1 MKKDYE
7 KQAKSCRAMAIACSK
22 RKDNILA
29 AFYTNAALGFELK
42 AEGNQRRPQM
52 IIRQNKKGYTVE
64 TNRGQVIYETKN
76 KEEAEKVLAY
86 LREKAR
92 Q

>member
-7 KQAKSCRAMAIACSK
+7 KQARSCRAMAIACTK

-42 AEGNQRRPQM
+42 AEGKYRRPQM
-52 IIRQNKKGYTVE
+52 IIKKTKKGFEVQ
-64 TNRGQVIYETKN
+64 TNHGQVILETKDQ
-76 KEEAEKVLAY
+76 KQAEKVLAY

>member
-7 KQAKSCRAMAIACSK
+7 KQAKSCRAMAIACTK

-42 AEGNQRRPQM
+42 AEGSYRRPQM
-52 IIRQNKKGYTVE
+52 IIRQTKKGYTVE
-64 TNRGQVIYETKN
+64 TTRGQIIFETKD
-76 KEEAEKVLAY
+76 KTEAEKVLAY
-86 LREKAR
+86 LIEKAN

>member
-7 KQAKSCRAMAIACSK
+7 KQAKSCKATAKACAK
-22 RKDNILA
+22 RNDNNLA
-29 AFYTNAALGFELK
+29 TFYEKAAKGFELK
-42 AEGNQRRPQM
+42 AQGKRRTDM
-52 IIRQNKKGYTVE
+52 IIRKNKHTYTVE
-64 TNRGQVIYETKN
+64 TTTGQVIYETKSQ
-76 KEEAEKVLAY
+76 EEAEKVLAY

>member
-1 MKKDYE
+1 ME
-7 KQAKSCRAMAIACSK
+7 KTNEQKAKSCRAMAIACTK
-22 RKDNILA
+22 RKDNVLA

-42 AEGNQRRPQM
+42 AEGKYRRPQM
-52 IIRQNKKGYTVE
+52 IIRQTRKGYTVE
-64 TNRGQVIYETKN
+64 TNRGQVIFETKI

-86 LREKAR
+86 LNEKAN